1 MDMRIL
7 ISHRTQT
14 LVLQYLQ
21 EPETARDFAGYYDLY
36 AKYRQDYRIPE
47 LLSGRIS
54 EEEFQDRC
62 NLVQQASTDE
72 KISVAGLLLD
82 GWNSFFQQFQKEDQF
97 TTALHDTLKQIR
109 AALLRE
115 ETLDEIIIQRKQALK
130 VKLENHLISS
140 ADYEQNEQITKILES
155 CLVETRKKRVNDP
168 QKNLA
173 ILRVP

>member
-1 MDMRIL
+1 M
-7 ISHRTQT
+7 
-14 LVLQYLQ
+14 
-21 EPETARDFAGYYDLY
+21 
-36 AKYRQDYRIPE
+36 K
-47 LLSGRIS
+47 
-54 EEEFQDRC
+54 
-62 NLVQQASTDE
+62 NLCRGASSRWVE
-72 KISVAGLLLD
+72 Q
-82 GWNSFFQQFQKEDQF
+82 FFQQFQKEDQF

-168 QKNLA
+168 QKTS
-173 ILRVP
+173 PFSGMP

>member
-1 MDMRIL
+1 M
-7 ISHRTQT
+7 
-14 LVLQYLQ
+14 
-21 EPETARDFAGYYDLY
+21 
-36 AKYRQDYRIPE
+36 
-47 LLSGRIS
+47 
-54 EEEFQDRC
+54 
-62 NLVQQASTDE
+62 
-72 KISVAGLLLD
+72 
-82 GWNSFFQQFQKEDQF
+82 
-97 TTALHDTLKQIR
+97 TALHDTLKQIR

-173 ILRVP
+173 ILRDALSDEVDNRKNLAAQTSLALENGYRFASEAFEDGPELLFLTSDLSHNPKAVQFISTFGCEPYFHYSEQLMFQEKRQTLLREIERHS

>member
-1 MDMRIL
+1 ME
-7 ISHRTQT
+7 Q
-14 LVLQYLQ
+14 
-21 EPETARDFAGYYDLY
+21 
-36 AKYRQDYRIPE
+36 
-47 LLSGRIS
+47 
-54 EEEFQDRC
+54 
-62 NLVQQASTDE
+62 
-72 KISVAGLLLD
+72 
-82 GWNSFFQQFQKEDQF
+82 FFQQFQKEDQF

-173 ILRVP
+173 ILRDALSDEVDNRKNLAAQTSLALENGYRFASEAFEDGPETSFPDFRSEPQSKGGTVYQHFWMRALFSLQ